1 MGDLQNADAGG
12 GELRGDR
19 ALDLAADVTGQQQR
33 NIAIDDL
40 QHDGHDGTAG
50 RRFRMRVASPLPVE
64 TERVMTRI
72 IDCAMEVHKSLGP
85 GFLESIYQKAMHV
98 ELSKAQLP
106 FESERPIEVVYRG
119 VALKGQRVD
128 LIVASV
134 VVVELECVA
143 RFEAIHE
150 SQVVS
155 YLRTMGLKAGLLI
168 NFQVPL
174 LHRGLKRIV
183 L

>member
-1 MGDLQNADAGG
+1 MNHEKGRHDGH
-12 GELRGDR
+12 
-19 ALDLAADVTGQQQR
+19 
-33 NIAIDDL
+33 DD
-40 QHDGHDGTAG
+40 QHDGHDGTA
-50 RRFRMRVASPLPVE
+50 RRSFRMQVASPLTAE
-64 TERVMTRI
+64 TEYVMTRI
-72 IDCAMEVHKSLGP
+72 IDCAMEVHKALGP

-98 ELSKAQLP
+98 ELSKARLA
-106 FESERPIEVVYRG
+106 FESEKPIEVVYRG
-119 VALKGQRVD
+119 IALKGQRVD
-128 LIVASV
+128 LVVASA
-134 VVVELECVA
+134 VVVELKCVT

>member
-1 MGDLQNADAGG
+1 MSDEKG
-12 GELRGDR
+12 R
-19 ALDLAADVTGQQQR
+19 
-33 NIAIDDL
+33 
-40 QHDGHDGTAG
+40 HDGHDDQHNGHDAPAG
-50 RRFRMRVASPLPVE
+50 RRFRMRVASPLPAE
-64 TERVMTRI
+64 TERVMTQI
-72 IDCAMEVHKSLGP
+72 IDCAMRVHKALGP

-98 ELSKAQLP
+98 ELSKARLM
-106 FESERPIEVVYRG
+106 FESEKPIEVMYDG

-128 LIVASV
+128 LLVASV
-134 VVVELECVA
+134 VIVELKCVT

-155 YLRTMGLKAGLLI
+155 YLRTMGLRAGLLI